1 MSFLKNL
8 AALAISKQVTDTLR
22 RNCPA
27 ALSAPLEQLLSDN
40 SAVAAIRDYIA
51 AQLKTPENITRD
63 GLLGLN
69 NLPAAARRLL
79 SDTPALL
86 DYLVDTARAKLRG

>member
-27 ALSAPLEQLLSDN
+27 DLSAALEQLLSDKD
-40 SAVAAIRDYIA
+40 AVAAIRDFIA
-51 AQLKTPENITRD
+51 AQLKTPDNITRD
-63 GLLGLN
+63 ALLGLA
-69 NLPAAARRLL
+69 LPDSARRLL
-79 SDTPALL
+79 SESPALL
-86 DYLVDTARAKLRG
+86 DYLVDTARAKIRG

>member
-27 ALSAPLEQLLSDN
+27 ALSAALEQLLSDQD
-40 SAVAAIRDYIA
+40 AVAAIRDFIT
-51 AQLKTPENITRD
+51 AQLKTPDNITRD
-63 GLLGLN
+63 ALLGLA
-69 NLPAAARRLL
+69 LPDSARRLL
-79 SDTPALL
+79 SDSPALL
-86 DYLVDTARAKLRG
+86 DYLVDTARAKIRG

>member
-27 ALSAPLEQLLSDN
+27 DLSAALAQLLSDQD
-40 SAVAAIRDYIA
+40 AVAAIRDFIA
-51 AQLKTPENITRD
+51 AQLKTPDNITRD
-63 GLLGLN
+63 ALLGLA
-69 NLPAAARRLL
+69 LPDSARRLL
-79 SDTPALL
+79 SDSPALL
-86 DYLVDTARAKLRG
+86 DYLVDTARAKIRG

>member
-27 ALSAPLEQLLSDN
+27 DLSAALEQLLSDQD
-40 SAVAAIRDYIA
+40 AVAAIRDFIA
-51 AQLKTPENITRD
+51 AQLKTPDNITRD
-63 GLLGLN
+63 ALLGLA
-69 NLPAAARRLL
+69 LPDSARRLL
-79 SDTPALL
+79 SDSPALL
-86 DYLVDTARAKLRG
+86 DYLVDTARAKIRG

>member
-27 ALSAPLEQLLSDN
+27 DLSAALEQLLSDQD
-40 SAVAAIRDYIA
+40 AVAAIRNFIA
-51 AQLKTPENITRD
+51 AQLKTPDNITRD
-63 GLLGLN
+63 ALLGLA
-69 NLPAAARRLL
+69 LPDSARRLL
-79 SDTPALL
+79 SDSPALL
-86 DYLVDTARAKLRG
+86 DYLVDTARAKTRG

>member
-63 GLLGLN
+63 ALLGLA
-69 NLPAAARRLL
+69 LPAAARRLL

>member
-27 ALSAPLEQLLSDN
+27 DLSAALEQLLSDKD
-40 SAVAAIRDYIA
+40 AVAAIRDFIA
-51 AQLKTPENITRD
+51 AQLKTPDNITRD
-63 GLLGLN
+63 ALLGLA
-69 NLPAAARRLL
+69 LPDSARRLL
-79 SDTPALL
+79 SDSPALL
-86 DYLVDTARAKLRG
+86 DYLVDTARAKIRG

>member
-27 ALSAPLEQLLSDN
+27 DLSAALEQLLSDQD
-40 SAVAAIRDYIA
+40 AVAAIRDFIA
-51 AQLKTPENITRD
+51 AQLKTPDNITRD
-63 GLLGLN
+63 ALLGLD
-69 NLPAAARRLL
+69 LPDSARRLL
-79 SDTPALL
+79 SDSPALL
-86 DYLVDTARAKLRG
+86 DYLVDTARAKIRG

>member
-27 ALSAPLEQLLSDN
+27 DLSAALEQLLSDQD
-40 SAVAAIRDYIA
+40 AVAAIRNFIA
-51 AQLKTPENITRD
+51 AQLKTPDNITRD
-63 GLLGLN
+63 ALLGLA
-69 NLPAAARRLL
+69 LPDSARRLL
-79 SDTPALL
+79 SDSPALL
-86 DYLVDTARAKLRG
+86 DYLVDTARAKIRG

>member
-27 ALSAPLEQLLSDN
+27 DLSAALEQLLSDQD
-40 SAVAAIRDYIA
+40 AVAAIRDFIA
-51 AQLKTPENITRD
+51 AQLKTPDNITRD
-63 GLLGLN
+63 ALLGLA
-69 NLPAAARRLL
+69 LPDCARRLL
-79 SDTPALL
+79 SDSPALL
-86 DYLVDTARAKLRG
+86 DYLVDTARAKIRG

>member
-27 ALSAPLEQLLSDN
+27 DLSAALEQLLSDQD
-40 SAVAAIRDYIA
+40 AVAAIRDFIA
-51 AQLKTPENITRD
+51 AQLKTPDNITRD
-63 GLLGLN
+63 ALLGLA
-69 NLPAAARRLL
+69 LPDSARRLL
-79 SDTPALL
+79 SDSPALL

>member
-27 ALSAPLEQLLSDN
+27 ALSAALEQLLSDKD
-40 SAVAAIRDYIA
+40 AVAAIRDFIA
-51 AQLKTPENITRD
+51 AQLKTPDNITRD
-63 GLLGLN
+63 ALLGLA
-69 NLPAAARRLL
+69 LPDSARRLL
-79 SDTPALL
+79 SDSPALL
-86 DYLVDTARAKLRG
+86 DYLVDTARAKIRG

>member
-51 AQLKTPENITRD
+51 AQLKTPDNITRD
-63 GLLGLN
+63 ALLGLA
-69 NLPAAARRLL
+69 LPDSARRLL
-79 SDTPALL
+79 SDSPALL
-86 DYLVDTARAKLRG
+86 DYLVDTARAKIRG

>member
-27 ALSAPLEQLLSDN
+27 DLSAVLEQLLSDQD
-40 SAVAAIRDYIA
+40 AVAAIRDFIA
-51 AQLKTPENITRD
+51 AQLKTPDNITRD
-63 GLLGLN
+63 ALLGLA
-69 NLPAAARRLL
+69 LPDSARRLL
-79 SDTPALL
+79 SDSPALL
-86 DYLVDTARAKLRG
+86 DYLVDTARAKIRG

>member
-27 ALSAPLEQLLSDN
+27 DLSAPLEQLLSDQD
-40 SAVAAIRDYIA
+40 AVAAIRDFIA
-51 AQLKTPENITRD
+51 AQLKTPDNITRD
-63 GLLGLN
+63 ALLGLA
-69 NLPAAARRLL
+69 LPDSARRLL
-79 SDTPALL
+79 SDSPALL
-86 DYLVDTARAKLRG
+86 DYLVDTARAKIRG